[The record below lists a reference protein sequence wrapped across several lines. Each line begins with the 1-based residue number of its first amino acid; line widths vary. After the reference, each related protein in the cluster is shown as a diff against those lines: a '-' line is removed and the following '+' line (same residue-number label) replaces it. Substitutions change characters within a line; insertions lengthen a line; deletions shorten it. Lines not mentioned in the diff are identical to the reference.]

1 MEEKNAIVRFY
12 VTLDDLGNPL
22 RGSLVKAFA
31 VSLLPPARRR
41 QLSKHWLTLFLNRN
55 PALASNSSQGL
66 DRQRANAG
74 DLATLSEFFCK
85 VFVLYY
91 VLLL

>member
-1 MEEKNAIVRFY
+1 MQFY
-12 VTLDDLGNPL
+12 VTLDDLGHPL

-31 VSLLPPARRR
+31 MSLLPPARQR
-41 QLSKHWLTLFLNRN
+41 QLTEHWLTRFLNRN

-66 DRQRANAG
+66 DRQRANAD